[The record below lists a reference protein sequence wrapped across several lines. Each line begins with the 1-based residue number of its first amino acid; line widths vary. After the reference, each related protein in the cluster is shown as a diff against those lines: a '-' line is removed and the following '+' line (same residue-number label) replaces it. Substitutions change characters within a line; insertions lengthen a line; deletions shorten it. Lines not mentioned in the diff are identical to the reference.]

1 MINKQELREAIADFL
16 EENTHYGYKSVPKHI
31 LNSKEF
37 MQKIYR
43 KNYKLFNWMPLY
55 LDNKELWEEVV
66 EEQEKI
72 ILGNA
77 FNHFCKDAKLIK
89 PNHNIDLDNMTS
101 KEQTYYKAFKTMYE
115 MNKEMLN
122 ALYKVSDYATYGIVC
137 HLSNDDEFNYPG
149 YLSTKQSGS
158 LQEHLENLAKRT
170 IEYVEDK
177 GFE

>member
-1 MINKQELREAIADFL
+1 MINKQELREAVAYILD
-16 EENTHYGYKSVPKHI
+16 ENNHYGFKFIQTEI

-72 ILGNA
+72 KLGNA
-77 FNHFCKDAKLIK
+77 FNNFCKDAKLIK
-89 PNHNIDLDNMTS
+89 PNHKIDLDNMTT
-101 KEQTYYKAFKTMYE
+101 KEQAYYKAFKNMYDMNQE
-115 MNKEMLN
+115 MMD
-122 ALYKVSDYATYGIVC
+122 ALYKVSDYATYGIVRY
-137 HLSNDDEFNYPG
+137 LSNDYVFSYYG
-149 YLSTKQSGS
+149 YLSTKESGG
-158 LQEHLENLAKRT
+158 LQKNLEELAKKT